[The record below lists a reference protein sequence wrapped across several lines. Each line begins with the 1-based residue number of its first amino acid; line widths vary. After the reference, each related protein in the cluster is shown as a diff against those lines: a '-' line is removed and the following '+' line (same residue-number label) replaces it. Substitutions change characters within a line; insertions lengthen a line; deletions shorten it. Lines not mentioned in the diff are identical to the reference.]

1 MTDKFFYANPITEPE
16 DVIPCLAKQERHWKK
31 GYSAYELAHSWVKA
45 KGIPRPVVAV
55 LHQVADFQ
63 RMELVEGFFEKNTDL
78 RSRGRPSQT
87 DLLAL
92 IGDGDGFAV
101 LGVEG
106 KVDEPFGPLVS
117 EWLVNASPTK
127 QTRLSEL
134 RKTLGLTGCDVS
146 NLRYQLLHRTAATI
160 YEAQRYKV
168 RRSVM
173 LVHSF
178 SKNHRWFDDFQAF
191 ADAIGTPVSCRNKLS
206 AEIVVEKVSLRLGW
220 VSDQGAELGNEH
232 NQQMG

>member
-1 MTDKFFYANPITEPE
+1 MTDKFFYANPITKPE
-16 DVIPCLAKQERHWKK
+16 DVIPCLAKQTHWKT
-31 GYSAYELAHSWVKA
+31 GSSAYKLAHSWVRA
-45 KGIPRPVVAV
+45 QGIPLAVAEV
-55 LHQVADFQ
+55 LQQVADF
-63 RMELVEGFFEKNTDL
+63 RCMELVEGFFEKNTDL

-106 KVDEPFGPLVS
+106 KVNEPFGPLVS
-117 EWLVNASPTK
+117 KWLVNASPTK

-134 RKTLGLTGCDVS
+134 RKTLRLTDCDVS
-146 NLRYQLLHRTAATI
+146 NLRYQLLHRTVAAV

-168 RRSVM
+168 RRAVI

-178 SKNHRWFDDFQAF
+178 SENHRWFDDFQAF
-191 ADAIGTPVSCRNKLS
+191 ADAICTPVSRPNELS
-206 AEIVVEKVSLRLGW
+206 AEVLVEKISLRLGW
-220 VSDQGAELGNEH
+220 ISDQGAEPSNEY
-232 NQQMG
+232 NQ

>member
-1 MTDKFFYANPITEPE
+1 MTDKFFYADPITKPE
-16 DVIPCLAKQERHWKK
+16 DVIPRLAKQKMHWKK
-31 GYSAYELAHSWVKA
+31 GYSAYELAHSWVRA
-45 KGIPRPVVAV
+45 KGIPCPVAAV
-55 LHQVADFQ
+55 LHQVADFR
-63 RMELVEGFFEKNTDL
+63 RMELVEGFFEKDTDL
-78 RSRGRPSQT
+78 RSREQPSQT

-101 LGVEG
+101 LGIEG
-106 KVDEPFGPLVS
+106 KVDEPFGPLIS

-146 NLRYQLLHRTAATI
+146 NLRYQLLHRTAAAI

-168 RRSVM
+168 RRAVM

-178 SKNHRWFDDFQAF
+178 S
-191 ADAIGTPVSCRNKLS
+191 
-206 AEIVVEKVSLRLGW
+206 
-220 VSDQGAELGNEH
+220 
-232 NQQMG
+232 

>member
-1 MTDKFFYANPITEPE
+1 MNDKFFYANPITKPE
-16 DVIPCLAKQERHWKK
+16 DVSRHLAKQMHWKE
-31 GYSAYELAHSWVKA
+31 GASAYKLAHSWVEA
-45 KGIPRPVVAV
+45 KGIPRPVAEV
-55 LHQVADFQ
+55 LHQVADF
-63 RMELVEGFFEKNTDL
+63 RSMELVEGFFEKNTDL
-78 RSRGRPSQT
+78 RSRGWPSQT

-92 IGDGDGFAV
+92 IGDGDSFAV

-106 KVDEPFGPLVS
+106 KVNEPFGPLVS
-117 EWLVNASPTK
+117 EWLVNASLNK

-134 RKTLGLTGCDVS
+134 RKTLGLTELDVS
-146 NLRYQLLHRTAATI
+146 NLRYQLLHRTAAAI

-168 RRSVM
+168 RRAVM

-191 ADAIGTPVSCRNKLS
+191 ADAIGTPVSRPNELS
-206 AEIVVEKVSLRLGW
+206 AEVLVEKVSLRLGW
-220 VSDQGAELGNEH
+220 VSDQGAEPGNEH